1 MKRKQLLATLL
12 AAAFA
17 VTAVGCGGEETSS
30 SSSVASTS
38 SGGTSSTSSET
49 AEEAPEI
56 AGGGPVVTHVDGYP
70 SRNIQ
75 VIHAFG
81 PGDPTESY
89 LRQML
94 AYIEKDLG
102 FEYKFTVVNKEGGS
116 GLIGWTAIATAEPD
130 GYTLGY
136 LPSPMLQNPVTMGD
150 ECEYTKDS
158 FDFIGNMV
166 TDPGCI
172 AVAADSPY
180 QTLQEMVTD
189 AQDPNVTISIGTTG
203 LTTSE
208 ARAVTQI
215 QKATGATFR
224 VIPYNSPAEATASV
238 RGGHIDAFCMN
249 VSDAYTEISEGSVRL
264 LAVGTEERASK
275 FPDVPTYQEC
285 GYDVIQYSMRA
296 FGGPKG
302 IPEDILQMLRQSYA
316 RAQADPEVQAYAD
329 NLGMF
334 VDPKSPQQ
342 IQEAWDALD
351 ADMRALWETDP
362 WQ

>member
-1 MKRKQLLATLL
+1 MKYSKRIAAALL
-12 AAAFA
+12 AAVFCAA
-17 VTAVGCGGEETSS
+17 AVGCSGEEPSS
-30 SSSVASTS
+30 SSSTASTASAS
-38 SGGTSSTSSET
+38 SSAAAE
-49 AEEAPEI
+49 EEAPEI
-56 AGGGPVVTHVDGYP
+56 AGGGPIVTHVDGYP

-89 LRQML
+89 LRQVL
-94 AYIEKDLG
+94 AFMEKDLD
-102 FEYKFTVVNKEGGS
+102 FDYKFNVINQEGGS
-116 GLIGWTAIATAEPD
+116 GLIGWTAIATADPD

-136 LPSPMLQNPVTMGD
+136 LPSPLLQNPIVMGD
-150 ECEYTKDS
+150 ECQYTKDS

-166 TDPGCI
+166 TDPGVI
-172 AVAADSPY
+172 AVGPNSQY
-180 QTLQEMVTD
+180 TTLQEMVE
-189 AQDPNVTISIGTTG
+189 AAKDPSIAVSIATTG

-215 QKATGATFR
+215 KNLTGADFQ
-224 VIPYNSPAEATASV
+224 VVPFNSVGEISSAV
-238 RGGHIDAFCMN
+238 RGGHVDALCMN
-249 VSDAYTEISEGSVRL
+249 VADINSELENGDL
-264 LAVGTEERASK
+264 AALAVGTEERSA
-275 FPDVPTYQEC
+275 FLPDVPTYQEC
-285 GYDVIQYSMRA
+285 GYDVVQYSMRA

-316 RAQADPEVQAYAD
+316 RAQEDPEVQAFAENM
-329 NLGMF
+329 NLP
-334 VDPKSPQQ
+334 VDPRSPQE

>member
-17 VTAVGCGGEETSS
+17 VTAVGCGGGETSS
-30 SSSVASTS
+30 SSSAASTS
-38 SGGTSSTSSET
+38 SGSTSSTSSEA

-56 AGGGPVVTHVDGYP
+56 AGGGPIVTHVDGYP

-89 LRQML
+89 LRQVL
-94 AYIEKDLG
+94 AFMEKDLD
-102 FEYKFTVVNKEGGS
+102 FDYKFNVINQEGGS
-116 GLIGWTAIATAEPD
+116 GLIGWTAIATADPD

-136 LPSPMLQNPVTMGD
+136 LPSPLLQNPIVMGD
-150 ECEYTKDS
+150 ECQYTKDS

-166 TDPGCI
+166 TDPGVI
-172 AVAADSPY
+172 AVGPNSQY
-180 QTLQEMVTD
+180 TTLQEMVE
-189 AQDPNVTISIGTTG
+189 AAKDPSIAVSIATTG

-215 QKATGATFR
+215 KNLTGADFQ
-224 VIPYNSPAEATASV
+224 VVPFNSVGEISSAV
-238 RGGHIDAFCMN
+238 RGGHVDALCMN
-249 VSDAYTEISEGSVRL
+249 VADINSELENGDLVA
-264 LAVGTEERASK
+264 LAVGTEERSA
-275 FPDVPTYQEC
+275 FLPDVPTYQEC
-285 GYDVIQYSMRA
+285 GYDVVQYSMRA